1 MVFRNN
7 VVHTVRLNN
16 KQVRFDSGCLTFW
29 FLIQLS
35 VQLLRFNSLLTFLP
49 MVNIGH
55 PFEARMWSR
64 KAGAWSRHISIFE
77 HTQLR
82 SMLHLLLRPSRA
94 QLAGSKKKERTIVTI
109 LYDTAIL
116 LFRPCP
122 RRNLL
127 GNTKC
132 HGTNIDLEQ
141 RSCFS
146 RGTDSQRWWS
156 PSSSPSTD
164 FTCRAA
170 RTPAPWGPSRCSR
183 FWVEFDVSHEP
194 NPSHWAGQSIPE
206 SVA

>member
-1 MVFRNN
+1 
-7 VVHTVRLNN
+7 
-16 KQVRFDSGCLTFW
+16 
-29 FLIQLS
+29 
-35 VQLLRFNSLLTFLP
+35 

-156 PSSSPSTD
+156 IN
-164 FTCRAA
+164 RLHLQG
-170 RTPAPWGPSRCSR
+170 R
-183 FWVEFDVSHEP
+183 P
-194 NPSHWAGQSIPE
+194 NPGALRPQPLLFSFLGWVRCLKWTKPIW
-206 SVA
+206 VWINTY